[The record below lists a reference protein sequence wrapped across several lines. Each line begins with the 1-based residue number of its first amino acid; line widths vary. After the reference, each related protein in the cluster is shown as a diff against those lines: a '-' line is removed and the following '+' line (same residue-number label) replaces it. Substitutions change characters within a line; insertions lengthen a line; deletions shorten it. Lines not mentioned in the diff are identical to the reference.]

1 MSKKSDLKRAILDSE
16 KEIGELE
23 NKIRRSQT
31 ALLQSILNDTKL
43 NEQDAQYFRLYTSLI
58 EVERENL
65 RKLKNELNTLESPT
79 GGGAS
84 ELFANMCNRKL
95 QSYGSCRKVF
105 FIFDNN

>member
-1 MSKKSDLKRAILDSE
+1 MFYQKEKGVMSKKSDLKRAILDSE

-65 RKLKNELNTLESPT
+65 RKLKNELNNL
-79 GGGAS
+79 
-84 ELFANMCNRKL
+84 
-95 QSYGSCRKVF
+95 
-105 FIFDNN
+105 